1 MMILYAVVAIV
12 AVALIVNAANRSGK
26 IQLPSP
32 GQGTDAD
39 VERLVAAG
47 RKIDAIK
54 VYRRIHQTDLKTA
67 KDAVD
72 RLAERPDLRGG

>member
-1 MMILYAVVAIV
+1 MKT
-12 AVALIVNAANRSGK
+12 SCF
-26 IQLPSP
+26 P
-32 GQGTDAD
+32 GQGTGAD

-54 VYRRIHQTDLKTA
+54 VYRRVHQSDPKTA

-72 RLAERPDLRGG
+72 RLAARPDLRGGVTRAS